1 MTEFERLLANA
12 LMGGQ
17 TDSSLF
23 APISAGVGRTDLS
36 PLLSNVGLGAVTG
49 GIDPVALEEA
59 MIEEIARQEKDY
71 LAKDRQERME
81 IEADVPFAPSVEY
94 YKQILAPRIV
104 GLNLPEDQEAAI
116 TTAVDGLL
124 TQQVTR
130 DEVNKLII
138 DISAGEL
145 GYGRRGSVEQDDLD
159 SDMVLRLEELV
170 NQTEKFRN
178 DFQAEQRKYTEG
190 RFKADTLLAG
200 LGELADFDTEK
211 ARRDF
216 YVDAGVP
223 ALGYMSSPAAQ
234 YEFDPAVVAQG
245 GGKQDIEGFRTQ
257 MRNLLRDDAPDQRGG
272 SAMYA
277 ERMGQS
283 AASRARELQSQY
295 IERTIKKEE
304 KKRQE
309 NANKIGQ
316 ALQLLGASPFQT
328 ELGAMKDFA
337 LREALS

>member
-12 LMGGQ
+12 LIGGQ

-23 APISAGVGRTDLS
+23 TPIAAGVGRTDLS

-59 MIEEIARQEKDY
+59 MLAEIARQEQDY
-71 LAKDRQERME
+71 LAKDRQKRLE
-81 IEADVPFAPSVEY
+81 IEADVPFVPSVEY

-104 GLNLPEDQEAAI
+104 GLNLPEDQEAAL
-116 TTAVDGLL
+116 TMAVDGLL

-130 DEVNKLII
+130 DEVNKLIT

-145 GYGRRGSVEQDDLD
+145 GYGRRGSVSPDNLDLD
-159 SDMVLRLEELV
+159 KFEQLKELV
-170 NQTEKFRN
+170 NQTEKFRD
-178 DFQAEQRKYTEG
+178 DFQAEEKKYTQE
-190 RFKADTLLAG
+190 RFRADTLLAG
-200 LGELADFDTEK
+200 LGELADFDREK

-216 YVDAGVP
+216 YDAAGVP
-223 ALGYMSSPAAQ
+223 ALGYMSSPSER
-234 YEFDPAVVAQG
+234 YTFDPAVIAQA

-257 MRNLLRDDAPDQRGG
+257 MRDLLGDEGKISPYSFGAEQR
-272 SAMYA
+272 
-277 ERMGQS
+277 S
-283 AASRARELQSQY
+283 AAGRARELQSKY

-316 ALQLLGASPFQT
+316 ALQLLGASPFQA